1 MGISSLF
8 IRILWAGCHIML
20 GRRDLPHARHVL
32 EFFAWPPQFLK
43 ARVGGP
49 PTWAATGKR
58 FSRFEVGLF
67 VSREGTPNTV
77 RDTSLGLSALFL
89 CGALCRWTAAAV
101 LRRGGATAGLGG
113 KVVHSSMARIA
124 IFVMRVL
131 AQGLALYA
139 HASLFWCPGCANA
152 TSPQRPGAW
161 ASLFSLEARALWEEK
176 RRASDITSWH
186 MHTHT
191 RWHISL
197 LSVCCVWENERRRKL
212 SLLVRQAFL
221 SLLRHDLYV
230 TAFLCTLSVR
240 FYQG

>member
-1 MGISSLF
+1 MKFDLGHFVFVIKNYLGSLLRISCSVAGICHMRVMSSMSCLDIAVFESSSL
-8 IRILWAGCHIML
+8 
-20 GRRDLPHARHVL
+20 
-32 EFFAWPPQFLK
+32 WPAHMGSNQF
-43 ARVGGP
+43 
-49 PTWAATGKR
+49 

-139 HASLFWCPGCANA
+139 HASLF
-152 TSPQRPGAW
+152 
-161 ASLFSLEARALWEEK
+161 
-176 RRASDITSWH
+176 
-186 MHTHT
+186 
-191 RWHISL
+191 
-197 LSVCCVWENERRRKL
+197 
-212 SLLVRQAFL
+212 
-221 SLLRHDLYV
+221 
-230 TAFLCTLSVR
+230 
-240 FYQG
+240 